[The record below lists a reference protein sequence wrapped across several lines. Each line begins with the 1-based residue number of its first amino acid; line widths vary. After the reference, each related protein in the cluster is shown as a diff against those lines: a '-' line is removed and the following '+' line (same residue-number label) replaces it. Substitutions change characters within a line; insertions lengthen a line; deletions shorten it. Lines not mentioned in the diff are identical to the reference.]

1 MTIFDEVSG
10 SNGTN
15 NTYPYHSFIKAPDK
29 LGSSSKAK
37 ALPANIKA
45 LTAYVDTL
53 VTGQSKA
60 QTVSPLGNSYFM
72 NTGGTCNDVNGVS
85 QPRYV
90 YINNI
95 PDGDIPFI
103 SSAMGENLTE
113 FEGLVPG
120 VLGSLSYI
128 NPFKI
133 FSAFDPATP
142 CQEIKMPIRD
152 ITNATSEDS
161 KYVCES
167 DIKDYNPC
175 WFSDERNPVTNEE
188 CPSNKK
194 KKNKKKKNGM
204 TTQFPKDPVLQVYA
218 IGVYCLGAYILYRLV
233 SKN

>member
-10 SNGTN
+10 SANH
-15 NTYPYHSFIKAPDK
+15 TYPYHSFIKSPDQ

-37 ALPANIKA
+37 ALPDDVKA
-45 LTAYVDTL
+45 LVAYVDTL
-53 VTGQSKA
+53 VTGHSKA
-60 QTVSPLGNSYFM
+60 QTVGPLGNQYFM
-72 NTGGTCNDVNGVS
+72 NTGGTCNDANGVS

-103 SSAMGENLTE
+103 SSAMGANLTE

-152 ITNATSEDS
+152 ITNATSVES
-161 KYVCES
+161 KYVCEA

-175 WFSDERNPVTNEE
+175 WFSDGTNPV
-188 CPSNKK
+188 NKK
-194 KKNKKKKNGM
+194 TCPGKKQGM
-204 TTQFPKDPVLQVYA
+204 ITQFPKDPIMKIYVSG
-218 IGVYCLGAYILYRLV
+218 IYCLGAYILYRLV
-233 SKN
+233 SKK